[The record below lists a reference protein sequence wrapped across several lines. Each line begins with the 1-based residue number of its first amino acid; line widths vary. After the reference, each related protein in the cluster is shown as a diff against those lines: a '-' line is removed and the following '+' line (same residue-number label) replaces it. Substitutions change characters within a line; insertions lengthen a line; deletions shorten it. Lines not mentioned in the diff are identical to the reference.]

1 MADVRGTWDE
11 RFDMVAATLASSL
24 EAGTDVGGSVAVFL
38 EGEPVVDIWGGYV
51 DGANSAPWDRDTL
64 TNVWSTTK
72 TMTFLCALMPA
83 DRGELDFYTPVA
95 KYWPEF
101 AAEGKEGVEVRHLDA
116 RLTVAYVMNRM
127 EAGLE
132 GDVRGA
138 EIMLAAAAALT
149 EG

>member
-1 MADVRGTWDE
+1 MD
-11 RFDMVAATLASSL
+11 
-24 EAGTDVGGSVAVFL
+24 
-38 EGEPVVDIWGGYV
+38 
-51 DGANSAPWDRDTL
+51 
-64 TNVWSTTK
+64 
-72 TMTFLCALMPA
+72 
-83 DRGELDFYTPVA
+83 
-95 KYWPEF
+95 
-101 AAEGKEGVEVRHLDA
+101 LDA